1 MQTTARKIIPIFI
14 YNFLRKLAQNA
25 IHSAFSGFTNFTSG
39 MINNQPVLIPVNY
52 IASLGT
58 RKINTKS
65 DVEYLSMLASTGQ
78 SSFQHPLKTI
88 CSNLSSPIDLINQT
102 GTKTHFSGFDNQI
115 KSTIQL
121 IDHSKLPEN

>member
-1 MQTTARKIIPIFI
+1 MQTTARKTLFFIFI
-14 YNFLRKLAQNA
+14 SKLAQNA

-39 MINNQPVLIPVNY
+39 MINNQPVLIPVHY

-78 SSFQHPLKTI
+78 SSFQHPLTVISSKL
-88 CSNLSSPIDLINQT
+88 LSTTDLINQT
-102 GTKTHFSGFDNQI
+102 DSKITYSDIDNKI
-115 KSTIQL
+115 TSLNI
-121 IDHSKLPEN
+121 